1 MPPGV
6 TLGGMSPC
14 PPGFVRVVLTCRRCG
29 EVTVLDLHPAV
40 IASRYPGVPLA
51 RFSWRCSSCLSD
63 DVDINVKAGAGCEA
77 APHTLGR
84 A

>member
-1 MPPGV
+1 
-6 TLGGMSPC
+6 
-14 PPGFVRVVLTCRRCG
+14 
-29 EVTVLDLHPAV
+29 VLDLHPAV